1 MLRDMRRSKNW
12 ERSRQQEAGDRALG
26 AGNRQLGAAEY
37 WEQGSVNWQLLEL
50 PRHDA
55 SVMCIMFVLGLE
67 ILLTLTSS
75 IRDGHA
81 TFGERRGFVDSCRR
95 FLHSLQ

>member
-1 MLRDMRRSKNW
+1 M
-12 ERSRQQEAGDRALG
+12 ELG
-26 AGNRQLGAAEY
+26 AGSR
-37 WEQGSVNWQLLEL
+37 EQATGSLKQQCTGSRNLSTGKLLEL

-67 ILLTLTSS
+67 MLLTLTSS

-81 TFGERRGFVDSCRR
+81 TFGERRVEFVADSCRR
-95 FLHSLQ
+95 FVHSLQ